1 MDMPIAGKMKA
12 KPHRGVLERQASRAP
27 SGLLALALS
36 PMLAPALVLGYTYF
50 RYKGLSQIDPVL
62 YPMLAL
68 PPVVGLVLYTSLR
81 RKLRQIASVSEAV
94 QLASSG
100 QATPTELLVAES
112 DVGPARGWNTLV
124 KSHLSGLLTDTAAPV
139 ALGAD
144 RTAFA
149 GVAMDAMMQAVL
161 AVDRTGAVLVANSAA
176 LVYFD
181 RSAESLRGTD
191 LASLLTGEGLRAF
204 QDVMQGRVQRRN
216 GVDLLRPSDGSEGE
230 EILRLTVIPTREA
243 QPIYAVITIEDV
255 TRQRMAEKSRHDFLA
270 QATHELR
277 TPLTNIRLYV
287 EEAIEA
293 GDANPSSRAEALNVI
308 SHESLRLERLVSELL
323 DISELE
329 AGARVMDKGDV
340 RVEQLMAQLEA
351 DYSAMAEGK
360 SISLTF
366 ELPPKVPVLQGDRD
380 KIAGALHNLLGN
392 AIKYTPQGGSV
403 TVRIEEEDG
412 VLRFVFIDTGIG
424 ISRDEQTR
432 VFEKFYRS
440 PDQRVT
446 EIEGTGLGLAF
457 AYQVA
462 QMHGGELSL
471 ESELDH
477 GSTFTF
483 SMPKPK
489 LAA

>member
-1 MDMPIAGKMKA
+1 M
-12 KPHRGVLERQASRAP
+12 
-27 SGLLALALS
+27 ALAVVPALV
-36 PMLAPALVLGYTYF
+36 PALVLGTVYLRERTLDGF
-50 RYKGLSQIDPVL
+50 DPAL
-62 YPMLAL
+62 YPMLVAPTIL
-68 PPVVGLVLYTSLR
+68 GFVIYGALR
-81 RKLRQIASVSEAV
+81 RRLRQIASVSEAV
-94 QLASSG
+94 QLAANG
-100 QATPTELLVAES
+100 QAAPTELLVAES
-112 DVGPARGWNTLV
+112 DVGPARSWNTLV
-124 KSHLSGLLTDTAAPV
+124 KSHFSGLIADLSAPASQGHDGAQFACGAID
-139 ALGAD
+139 AL
-144 RTAFA
+144 
-149 GVAMDAMMQAVL
+149 MQAVC
-161 AVDRTGAVLVANSAA
+161 AVDRNGTVLVANAA
-176 LVYFD
+176 AGTYFEQTPD
-181 RSAESLRGTD
+181 QLRGQD
-191 LASLLTGEGLRAF
+191 LAHLLTGEGLRAF

-216 GVDLLRPSDGSEGE
+216 GVDLASATSDTEGE
-230 EILRLTVIPTREA
+230 AILRLTAIPTRGSE
-243 QPIYAVITIEDV
+243 PIYAVVTIEDV

-287 EEAIEA
+287 DEAIEA
-293 GDANPSSRAEALNVI
+293 GDGNLSARSEALNVI
-308 SHESLRLERLVSELL
+308 AHESLRLERLVSELL

-340 RVEQLMAQLEA
+340 RVEQLLAQLEA
-351 DYSAMAEGK
+351 DYAAMAQGK
-360 SISLTF
+360 GVALVF

-392 AIKYTPQGGSV
+392 AIKYTPSGGSV
-403 TVRIEEEDG
+403 TVRVEDEEG
-412 VLRFVFIDTGIG
+412 VLRFAFVDTGIG
-424 ISRDEQTR
+424 ISREEQTR
-432 VFEKFYRS
+432 VFDKFYRS
-440 PDQRVT
+440 SDRRVT